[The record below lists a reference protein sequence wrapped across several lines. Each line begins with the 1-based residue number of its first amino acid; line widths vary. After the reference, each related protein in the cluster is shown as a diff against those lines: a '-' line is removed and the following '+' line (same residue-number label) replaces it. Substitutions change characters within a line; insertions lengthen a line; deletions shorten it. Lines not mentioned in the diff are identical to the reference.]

1 MAKPVFWC
9 HRRTRKPWL
18 QQLPNSLQTPNV
30 AFPRK
35 EWRGTCA
42 EHFLLYRWCRPAGGK
57 TGRGGSGFRSRRRLS
72 AVRIA
77 FYAPMKPASSP
88 VPSGDRE
95 MARNLIVAL
104 ERHHQVDV
112 ATEFVSRDGK
122 GDPEIQRNLAT
133 QGTDEARALIE
144 NWQTETVTKR
154 PEAWF
159 TYHVYHKAPDWVGPA
174 VSEAL
179 NIPYFMAEVSHAPKQ
194 AGGPWDIGYCAAE
207 SAIRN
212 ARGIFGLSALDAACV
227 LPLLDDPGRYHKLAP
242 FTDTRPFARA
252 MERSAK
258 HRKEVIDRFGFH
270 PAAPILLAVGMMR
283 EGDKLASYGVLA
295 EALSMLSH
303 KAWSL
308 LIVGDGPARGAV
320 ESFFHEVPSERIGFA
335 GTTAPDGLP
344 GLYAAAD
351 LMVWP
356 AINEAFGMAMLEA
369 QATGLPSSPDGRA
382 AFRMSCTT
390 AKPACCAR

>member
-1 MAKPVFWC
+1 M
-9 HRRTRKPWL
+9 
-18 QQLPNSLQTPNV
+18 
-30 AFPRK
+30 
-35 EWRGTCA
+35 
-42 EHFLLYRWCRPAGGK
+42 
-57 TGRGGSGFRSRRRLS
+57 
-72 AVRIA
+72 RIA

-95 MARNLIVAL
+95 MARNLIAAL

-133 QGTDEARALIE
+133 QGAGEARALIE
-144 NWQTETVTKR
+144 NWQTETVARR

-252 MERSAK
+252 MERRAE
-258 HRKEVIDRFGFH
+258 HRKEVIARFGFD
-270 PAAPILLAVGMMR
+270 PAAPVLLAVGMMR

-295 EALSMLSH
+295 EALNMLSS

-320 ESFFHEVPSERIGFA
+320 ESVFHEVPSERIGFA
-335 GTTAPDGLP
+335 GTTAPDDLP

-356 AINEAFGMAMLEA
+356 AINEAYGMAMLEA
-369 QATGLPSSPDGRA
+369 QATGLPVVAGRTGGVPDVVHDGETGLLCPVGDAGAFANTVDRLLAEPGRLKTYSARA
-382 AFRMSCTT
+382 AARAS
-390 AKPACCAR
+390 AKNDISAAADALDRILRSGRKAEAP